1 MYAKFKVAIWRC
13 FVWEGLGI
21 LLLGFSFRKVLGYEM
36 VHGTKWLVA
45 CSLVKWWL
53 WICCKVWSSICLLIS
68 MPYSYWR
75 SLVYSIIFFSWFPF
89 LVKIEI
95 FVAELCQLLS
105 CKSHWTRTI
114 NGKENQMNKVPVF
127 STIPKM
133 ICGKVNTVPVFS
145 TIPKIICGKINTV
158 IWFVVSFFKP
168 HRN

>member
-1 MYAKFKVAIWRC
+1 
-13 FVWEGLGI
+13 
-21 LLLGFSFRKVLGYEM
+21 
-36 VHGTKWLVA
+36 
-45 CSLVKWWL
+45 
-53 WICCKVWSSICLLIS
+53 
-68 MPYSYWR
+68 MPYSYLR
-75 SLVYSIIFFSWFPF
+75 SLVYSIIFFSWIPF

-105 CKSHWTRTI
+105 FKSHWTRTI

-158 IWFVVSFFKP
+158 I
-168 HRN
+168 